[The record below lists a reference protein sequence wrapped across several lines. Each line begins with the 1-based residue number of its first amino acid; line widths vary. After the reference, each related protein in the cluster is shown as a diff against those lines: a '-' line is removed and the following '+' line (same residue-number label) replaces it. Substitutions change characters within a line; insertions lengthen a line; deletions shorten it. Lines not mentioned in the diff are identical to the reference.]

1 MAHAVNFDTLA
12 YANRLKQ
19 AGVPDKQAEAQSEA
33 SAEIFDYQAATK
45 KDLQET
51 ETRLSI
57 KLDSKI
63 SEVKTNLDSKIS
75 EVKTDMAKLEN
86 KMLEIK
92 ADIIKW
98 VVGLF
103 FAQSAFLASLLKFF
117 H

>member
-33 SAEIFDYQAATK
+33 LAEIFDYQAATK
-45 KDLQET
+45 KDLQDVE
-51 ETRLSI
+51 I
-57 KLDSKI
+57 KL
-63 SEVKTNLDSKIS
+63 TATFNGKIS
-75 EVKTDMAKLEN
+75 EVKTDIVKLEG

-103 FAQSAFLASLLKFF
+103 FAQSALMTSLLKFF
-117 H
+117 HS